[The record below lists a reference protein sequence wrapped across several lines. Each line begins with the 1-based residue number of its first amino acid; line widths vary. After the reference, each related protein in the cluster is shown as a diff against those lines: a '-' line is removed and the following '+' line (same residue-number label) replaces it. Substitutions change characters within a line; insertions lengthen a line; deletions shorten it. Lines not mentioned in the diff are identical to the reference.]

1 MAYNVYSRAM
11 RKAVA
16 LHEGKD
22 NLARFLNVSVADIEK
37 WSAGEEPPREIFLR
51 VIDVILDETGSSDDA
66 GSGDASP
73 SRDALGGSA
82 QRNQD

>member
-1 MAYNVYSRAM
+1 M

-22 NLARFLNVSVADIEK
+22 KLARFLNVSVADIEK

-51 VIDVILDETGSSDDA
+51 VIDIILDETGPSDD
-66 GSGDASP
+66 SGPGEASP
-73 SRDALGGSA
+73 SRDASAGSV
-82 QRNQD
+82 QHDHD